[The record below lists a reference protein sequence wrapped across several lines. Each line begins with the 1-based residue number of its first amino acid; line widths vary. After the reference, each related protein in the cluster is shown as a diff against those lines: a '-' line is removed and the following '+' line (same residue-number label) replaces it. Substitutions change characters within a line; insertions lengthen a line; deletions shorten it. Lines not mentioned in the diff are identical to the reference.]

1 MTFSFNPIIKQPIKY
16 FSPVLLPKTIIISFV
31 FSENI
36 SLYFDISNGGIIIFA
51 RVKILFKSFHERFST
66 VFLQVLYD
74 IYTHSM
80 YDLRVICFLLL
91 FNLRILNYLSC
102 TQLMILPHNRTLVM
116 IMVLIEL

>member
-16 FSPVLLPKTIIISFV
+16 FSPVLLPKTIIISFAS
-31 FSENI
+31 SENI
-36 SLYFDISNGGIIIFA
+36 SLYFDISNGGSSFL
-51 RVKILFKSFHERFST
+51 RGSKFFSKVSTNVFQLFFYR
-66 VFLQVLYD
+66 YCMID
-74 IYTHSM
+74 IHSM

-116 IMVLIEL
+116 I

>member
-16 FSPVLLPKTIIISFV
+16 FSPVLLFKIIISLFSQKIYCYTLTFQMEESSFLRGSKFFQKVSTNV
-31 FSENI
+31 FQ
-36 SLYFDISNGGIIIFA
+36 
-51 RVKILFKSFHERFST
+51 LFFYR
-66 VFLQVLYD
+66 YCMID
-74 IYTHSM
+74 IYSM